1 MVIDKVIE
9 VVDQNGQEGIFDNL
23 ATFESRHFKKNY
35 IIFSNRNEENNEI
48 QVFSGVY
55 KKRDDGKYV
64 VNTDL
69 SEQESKMTNEF
80 IEHILD
86 IK

>member
-35 IIFSNRNEENNEI
+35 RIFSNRNEENNEI

-55 KKRDDGKYV
+55 EKRDDGKYV

>member
-55 KKRDDGKYV
+55 EKRDDGKYV